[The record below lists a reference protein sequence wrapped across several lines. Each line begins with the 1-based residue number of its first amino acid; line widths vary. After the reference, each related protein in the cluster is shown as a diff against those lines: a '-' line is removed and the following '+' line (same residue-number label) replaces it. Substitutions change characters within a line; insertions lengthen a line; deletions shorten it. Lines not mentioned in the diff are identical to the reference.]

1 MVMGS
6 LGAYH
11 LYNRE
16 YGMVAFLAATFST
29 VTLAQ
34 LVIVLQ
40 NIRDMIYDQTAMMA
54 QDTFDGDEEFDHPD
68 YPIEEEDD
76 E

>member
-1 MVMGS
+1 VVMGS

-16 YGMVAFLAATFST
+16 YAIVAFLAATFST

-40 NIRDMIYDQTAMMA
+40 DIRDTIYDQTTMMA
-54 QDTFDGDEEFDHPD
+54 QDMFGEDEEFDHPD
-68 YPIEEEDD
+68 YPIEDDD

>member
-11 LYNRE
+11 LYNKE

-40 NIRDMIYDQTAMMA
+40 NIRDTIYDQTAMMA
-54 QDTFDGDEEFDHPD
+54 QDMFDEDDEFDHPD
-68 YPIEEEDD
+68 YPIEDD